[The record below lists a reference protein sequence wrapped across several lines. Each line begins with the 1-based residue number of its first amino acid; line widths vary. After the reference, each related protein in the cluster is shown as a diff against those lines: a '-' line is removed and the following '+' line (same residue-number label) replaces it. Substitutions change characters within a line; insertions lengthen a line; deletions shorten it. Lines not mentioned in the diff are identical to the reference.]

1 MADII
6 DNASSSSPASAP
18 SSGAAMGSG
27 QSSGT
32 ASAALIKAA
41 TAASSP
47 ATPAEGA
54 IPATTTTAAVPGPD
68 GTTQP
73 ATGAQPVADPAQ
85 TQAGDAPQSRIEA
98 ATRNARAK
106 VVQEYGGYQPG
117 QVREAMNL
125 VTNIMSDPVG
135 FITQLVKD
143 VQAKGHTIPGF
154 GAPQAQIPAPTG
166 FPEADIETTDG
177 KIQGWS
183 RDSNIKALQR
193 IKQEILEELNPDLS
207 FVRTERDRAAQT
219 QKQNEVRQQATDLKA
234 QVSALPYY
242 KENEAAIAEKLKAYA
257 AENPDAIK
265 RFGVPAALYH
275 CYNAV
280 LQETVYPN
288 LNKTAEDKVKADF
301 ARKAATSTGSAHP
314 VTTGGDT
321 KRPQLNNARDLS
333 AHMERLA
340 AASGV
345 AG

>member
-6 DNASSSSPASAP
+6 DNAASSTPASAP

-54 IPATTTTAAVPGPD
+54 TPAPVTTSAVAGPD

-73 ATGAQPVADPAQ
+73 ATGAQPVVEPAP
-85 TQAGDAPQSRIEA
+85 TGAEAPQSRIEA

-106 VVQEYGGYQPG
+106 VVQEFGGYQPA
-117 QVREAMNL
+117 QVKEAMSL
-125 VTNIMSDPVG
+125 VNTIFQDPVG
-135 FITQLVKD
+135 FITHLVKD

-154 GAPQAQIPAPTG
+154 GAPQAQTPAPNG
-166 FPEADIETTDG
+166 FPDPDIETTDG

-183 RDSNIKALQR
+183 RDSVIKALNFQ
-193 IKQEILEELNPDLS
+193 KQQLMAELNPDLQ
-207 FVRTERDRAAQT
+207 FVRTERDRAAQSA
-219 QKQNEVRQQATDLKA
+219 KQAEVRQQAADLKA

-242 KENEAAIAEKLKAYA
+242 KENEAAIAEKLKTMA
-257 AENPDAIK
+257 AEDPEAIK
-265 RFGVPAALYH
+265 KFGVPAALYH

-288 LNKTAEDKVKADF
+288 LNKSAEDKVKADF

-321 KRPQLNNARDLS
+321 KRPALNNARDLS

-340 AASGV
+340 AAAGV
-345 AG
+345 V